1 MKTNAKGGAAGVV
14 GVVAAGLILSGAGA
28 GVALAQNGTPTNAA
42 GGQSSGAQPATPPT
56 SDQEMI
62 AKLKKELEQTRAEI
76 AALKARIAELEGTEN
91 GVGDVRAVRPSIPID
106 PLSCPPSMLIEL
118 KRRYERE
125 LGSYPTAT
133 ASQRERLMEE
143 AKKWCRGIGREL
155 RGKRVWLAK
164 IEDVRASEGGEREAF
179 VAKVTALDE
188 TTRRPLGDGVKVG
201 LPARFVDRIRAV
213 ERERRV
219 GDPNVDP
226 ASQGAW
232 AWELTAIVSAAP
244 EFDAE
249 RTEAGVFNAPV
260 FVGRHVVF
268 GMELEV
274 LGLTDIDLPAEEK
287 VEEKPVKAPSLDPGR

>member
-1 MKTNAKGGAAGVV
+1 M
-14 GVVAAGLILSGAGA
+14 
-28 GVALAQNGTPTNAA
+28 GVALAQNGSPANPA

-56 SDQEMI
+56 GDQEMI
-62 AKLKKELEQTRAEI
+62 AKLKKELEQARSEI
-76 AALKARIAELEGTEN
+76 AALKARIAELEGTGN
-91 GVGDVRAVRPSIPID
+91 GAGDVRAVRPSIPID

-133 ASQRERLMEE
+133 ASQRERLIED
-143 AKKWCRGIGREL
+143 AKKWCRGLGREL

-188 TTRRPLGDGVKVG
+188 TTRKPLGDGVKVG
-201 LPARFVDRIRAV
+201 LPGRFVDRIRAV

-226 ASQGAW
+226 ATQGAW
-232 AWELTAIVSAAP
+232 AWELTAIVAAAP
-244 EFDAE
+244 VFDAE
-249 RTEAGVFNAPV
+249 RTEAGVFNAPA

-274 LGLTDIDLPAEEK
+274 LGLTDIDLPAEK
-287 VEEKPVKAPSLDPGR
+287 KAEEKPVKAPNLDPGR